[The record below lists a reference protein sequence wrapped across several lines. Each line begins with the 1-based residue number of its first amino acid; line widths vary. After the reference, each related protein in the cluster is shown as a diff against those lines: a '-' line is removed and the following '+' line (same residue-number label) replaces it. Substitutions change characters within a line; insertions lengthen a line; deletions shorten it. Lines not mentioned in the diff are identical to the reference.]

1 MMYTPDDRPSYTRTG
16 EYSKNFWNLMRA
28 KQDGLGSIENHRST
42 ETGTFSLP
50 KSAETALGMQL
61 AKKSLFRRLGTV
73 VNAKGSGY
81 RIYAKDS
88 NDVAQWVPEGE
99 QLPIQ
104 DGRKDFTRMSL
115 DRHKLGAL
123 VKLDEDF
130 VNDASFDLEGHLV
143 GRFAKSFAK
152 AEDGA
157 FIAGTGI
164 AMPTGLLHATAGA
177 QEALSAPTLTYANMV
192 SLYLSLKDEYR
203 EGGTWLMNDKTAL
216 ALRTLSDEDGNH
228 IWRAS
233 DDSILG
239 KPVVYSEHMPDIV
252 EGTMPILFGDFSYYW
267 VIDRKPVGINV
278 LRERFLL
285 DHQVG
290 YFGFEFLDGKLMRQ
304 EAIQGIRIAAA

>member
-1 MMYTPDDRPSYTRTG
+1 MYTPDDRPSYTRTG

-88 NDVAQWVPEGE
+88 NDTAQWVPEGE

-104 DGRKDFTRMSL
+104 DGRKDFTRMPV
-115 DRHKLGAL
+115 DRHKLGAI
-123 VKLDEDF
+123 VKMDEDF
-130 VNDASFDLEGHLV
+130 INDALFDLEGHLV
-143 GRFAKSFAK
+143 KRFAKSFAK

-157 FIAGTGI
+157 FIAGTGVG
-164 AMPTGLLHATAGA
+164 MPTGLLHATAGA
-177 QEALSAPTLTYANMV
+177 QQALSAPSLTYANV
-192 SLYLSLKDEYR
+192 TSLYLSLKAEYR
-203 EGGTWLMNDKTAL
+203 EEGVWLMNDKTAL
-216 ALRTLSDEDGNH
+216 ALRTLTDGSGNH
-228 IWRAS
+228 IWRES

-239 KPVVYSEHMPDIV
+239 KPVVYSEYMPDIE
-252 EGTMPILFGDFSYYW
+252 EGGMPILFGDFSYYW
-267 VIDRKPVGINV
+267 IVDRKPVGISV
-278 LRERFLL
+278 LSERFILE
-285 DHQVG
+285 HQVG
-290 YFGFEFLDGKLMRQ
+290 YLGFEFLDGKLIRQ
-304 EAIQGIRIAAA
+304 EAVKGLRIAAE